1 MNVSWRNYVEV
12 IAAFTFVI
20 RQSAGASVASVRPSS
35 VFAKDKHGIKMTIG
49 QIKHKRFGSCSSID

>member
-49 QIKHKRFGSCSSID
+49 QIKHKRLGGCSSID